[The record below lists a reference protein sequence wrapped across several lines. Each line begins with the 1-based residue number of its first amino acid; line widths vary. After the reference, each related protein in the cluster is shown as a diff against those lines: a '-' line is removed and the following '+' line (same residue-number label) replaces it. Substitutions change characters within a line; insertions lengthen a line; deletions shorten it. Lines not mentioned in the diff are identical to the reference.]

1 LKKFTNRS
9 KILGII
15 FTLVILAA
23 LVVPAMPVSAAQDYP
38 LEVIGYSTVSIS
50 KVGFEAMATSNP
62 SPEFTE
68 TSTPYNIWRGLPL
81 WRLIAQVDGGDPET
95 LNSSVTYNLK
105 FTASD
110 GYSKTINYADFA
122 TAFNFANNNNIF
134 VANEVNVHGTTGW
147 TDLPLVN
154 PDNTSKLWFPLKI
167 SGSGLTAGNQ
177 SIGALVKIELLNLP
191 MPAVNVSAQ
200 SQSVANGATFNE
212 ALNINTDTAS
222 RGWGA
227 TVTFDPAKLTANSVS
242 EGTFLSG
249 WASGIGHGMGTVSG
263 GAADID
269 NVAGTI
275 TIPGYAITG
284 TYDLGGP
291 TGSGVL
297 CTISFTAKAA
307 ADNSSAIITPSVVT
321 VKDVNSLAIP
331 GVTTSNGTL
340 GIGNFPMADLVVS
353 SAFTTKV
360 TDDTYTI
367 TYTVTNNG
375 NDTTGVATNTNL
387 VIDGGAP
394 ISIAC
399 PVLAGGAS
407 DTQTTTAQTLTSTS
421 DTIVISADSSGAV
434 AESNETN
441 NSRTVNYSLGPIGE
455 GDTVIDGNINAKLE
469 FTAPSD
475 IDSWLMDVGANTNNG
490 SMNVK
495 CNADWQVKISD
506 ANNAGHMAKWNGSFA
521 VPTVALAD
529 ALKVTGTEP
538 QVTLS
543 GTPQTIATGT
553 PSGQI
558 ADSGDDV
565 AVTYDQTVHYADPVL
580 SGGYSYHIILTF
592 GASVTF

>member
-1 LKKFTNRS
+1 MKKITPRRS
-9 KILGII
+9 ILGIL

-23 LVVPAMPVSAAQDYP
+23 LLVPAMPVSAAQDYP
-38 LEVIGYSTVSIS
+38 LEVIGYSTISIS
-50 KVGFEAMATSNP
+50 QAAFETLATANP

-68 TSTPYNIWRGLPL
+68 TATPYNIWRGLPL
-81 WRLIAQVDGGDPET
+81 WRLIAQVDGGNPET

-110 GYSKTINYADFA
+110 GFSKTINYADFA
-122 TAFNFANNNNIF
+122 TGFNFANNDNIF
-134 VANEVNVHGTTGW
+134 VANEVNVHGTAGW

-167 SGSGLTAGNQ
+167 NGSGLTAGNQ
-177 SIGALVKIELLNLP
+177 SVGALVKIELLNLP
-191 MPAVNVSAQ
+191 MPQVNVSAQ

-212 ALNINTDTAS
+212 ALNITTDTAS

-227 TVTFDPAKLTANSVS
+227 TVTFDPTKLQANSIS

-249 WASGIGHGMGTVSG
+249 WAAGIGHGMGTVSG
-263 GAADID
+263 GAANID

-275 TIPGYAITG
+275 EIPGYAITG

-291 TGSGVL
+291 TGSGTL
-297 CTISFTAKAA
+297 CTISFTALAS
-307 ADNSSAIITPSVVT
+307 NTSANVGFSAVT

-331 GVTTSNGTL
+331 GVTTSAGTL
-340 GIGNFPMADLVVS
+340 GIGNFPMADLIVS

-360 TDDTYTI
+360 TDTTYTI

-375 NDTTGVATNTNL
+375 NTTTDVASTTNV
-387 VIDGGAP
+387 VIDGGTP

-407 DTQTTTAQTLTSTS
+407 DTQTTAVQTLVGAS
-421 DTIVISADSSGAV
+421 DTIVITSDSAGV
-434 AESNETN
+434 IAESNETN
-441 NSRTVNYSLGPIGE
+441 NSRTVNYSLGPTGD
-455 GDTVIDGNINAKLE
+455 GDTIIDGNINAKLE
-469 FTAPSD
+469 FTAPTD
-475 IDSWLMDVGANTNNG
+475 IDSWLMEVGANTNSG

-506 ANNAGHMAKWNGSFA
+506 VNNAGHMAKWNGTFA

-558 ADSGDDV
+558 GDSGDDI

-580 SGGYSYHIILTF
+580 TGGYSYHIILTF